1 MRAPNP
7 SLRNGNSPPGGPMRP
22 PSSHISDEVRAR
34 LSDFPSQRG
43 EIERV
48 ADGRP
53 APPLDPLRPPSGAG
67 PVYR

>member
-1 MRAPNP
+1 
-7 SLRNGNSPPGGPMRP
+7 MRP